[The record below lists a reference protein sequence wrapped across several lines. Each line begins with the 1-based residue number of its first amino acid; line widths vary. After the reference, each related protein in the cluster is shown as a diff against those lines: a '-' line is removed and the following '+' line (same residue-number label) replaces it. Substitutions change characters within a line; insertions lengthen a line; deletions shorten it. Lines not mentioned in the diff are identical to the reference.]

1 MKLLLFFQGA
11 VLIACAYSGNIEIM
25 KLLLQNPNINVNI
38 QSIFNHI
45 II

>member
-1 MKLLLFFQGA
+1 MKLLLLFQGA
-11 VLIACAYSGNIEIM
+11 ALIASAFSGNIEIM

-45 II
+45 I